1 MRARATFGQW
11 LAASVLAVGGAAL
24 AAFVWP
30 QMGRSD
36 RLLESG
42 VLTEATVVALDPD
55 RCSYSNR
62 RTNPGYPCFRAT
74 VAWSHEGVA
83 YRATLGFYK
92 HAKEA
97 PIGTRV
103 RIIFAPD
110 PAAAA
115 GAVDL
120 QMRLVPTGRT
130 LPRSERPVA
139 LGLLA
144 LAGVLCLPL
153 TTTLLRLLRG

>member
-1 MRARATFGQW
+1 MRARATFAQW
-11 LAASVLAVGGAAL
+11 FAASVLAVGGAAL

-36 RLLESG
+36 KLLESG

-55 RCSYSNR
+55 RCSYSNQ
-62 RTNPGYPCFRAT
+62 RTNAGYPCFRAT

-83 YRATLGFYK
+83 YRTTLGFYK
-92 HAKEA
+92 HAKES

-103 RIIFAPD
+103 RIIFEPD

-120 QMRLVPTGRT
+120 QMRHVPAGRT
-130 LPRSERPVA
+130 LPPSERPVY

-144 LAGVLCLPL
+144 LAGLLCLPL
-153 TTTLLRLLRG
+153 ATTLLRLLRG